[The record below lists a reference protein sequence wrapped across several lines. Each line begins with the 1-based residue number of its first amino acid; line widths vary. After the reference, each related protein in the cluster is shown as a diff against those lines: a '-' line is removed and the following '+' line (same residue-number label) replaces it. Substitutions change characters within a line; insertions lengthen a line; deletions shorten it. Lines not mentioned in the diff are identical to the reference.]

1 MSKNNDN
8 RSKQKNP
15 QDSQFYRDRNIPL
28 PKAKNLS
35 LEQQRKNQYVKVSS

>member
-1 MSKNNDN
+1 MSDNYDN

-28 PKAKNLS
+28 PKAIKLA
-35 LEQQRKNQYVKVSS
+35 LKQQRKNQYVKVNS